1 MNIHL
6 RHPVHGTKV
15 AFMEEEAIFDEE
27 HGWTRYTPGTLSASE
42 TAAQGNELVS
52 RRRARRVLNEEVTSD
67 DDSGRS
73 N

>member
-27 HGWTRYTPGTLSASE
+27 HGWTRYTPGTLSAFDA
-42 TAAQGNELVS
+42 TAQKNELVS
-52 RRRARRVLNEEVTSD
+52 RRRRGRPPNEEVTDD